1 MCNKKDKRQAKMSFP
16 NIYLSEGGD
25 LGCFLVSFYDAKSP
39 GRLDVGGEGGR
50 DFKNS
55 FPSYLTFPP
64 GRNIRAVLIT
74 GFTQDCGVK
83 RYKIFPRNFCVFFH
97 MRQIITHIEIENLGD
112 TFRILPV
119 YKPRGRK
126 AGGIQRDVVYLS

>member
-1 MCNKKDKRQAKMSFP
+1 MCTKKDKREAKMSFP

-39 GRLDVGGEGGR
+39 GRLDVGGWGGEGGR

-64 GRNIRAVLIT
+64 GWNIRAVLIT
-74 GFTQDCGVK
+74 W
-83 RYKIFPRNFCVFFH
+83 IFPR
-97 MRQIITHIEIENLGD
+97 LWG
-112 TFRILPV
+112 
-119 YKPRGRK
+119 KK
-126 AGGIQRDVVYLS
+126 IQDFPS